1 MSLFYSLLFNCVGNY
16 LMLSASTQFVSETLF
31 YYISLSI
38 SILQSLLDTHRV
50 SNNENII
57 YKSLL
62 LWKKKKN
69 HIFPPKLTRESSKL
83 DKLINDYSFR
93 GKKKFRLIHKQW
105 KKKNII
111 WNNKKI
117 VSNIIKSI

>member
-62 LWKKKKN
+62 LRKKKKS
-69 HIFPPKLTRESSKL
+69 HFSSKV
-83 DKLINDYSFR
+83 NER
-93 GKKKFRLIHKQW
+93 KFKTWQA
-105 KKKNII
+105 N
-111 WNNKKI
+111 
-117 VSNIIKSI
+117 